1 MLRGPV
7 RQQYL
12 RLCHP
17 IGDSGSDKAQWLK
30 GSDNRGAGQRRMGE
44 QKSGAKSSAKKR
56 IFM

>member
-30 GSDNRGAGQRRMGE
+30 EVTTAALANGAW
-44 QKSGAKSSAKKR
+44 ANKKR
-56 IFM
+56 R